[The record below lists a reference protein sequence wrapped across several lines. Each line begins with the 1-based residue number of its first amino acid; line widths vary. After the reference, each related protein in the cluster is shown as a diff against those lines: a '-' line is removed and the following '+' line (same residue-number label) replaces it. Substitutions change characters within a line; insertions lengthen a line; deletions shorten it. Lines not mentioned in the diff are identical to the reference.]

1 MMKKLLVDLKNN
13 GEVYL
18 RIKVRPGAAESKIT
32 GVLADET
39 MKINI
44 AAPAEKGKAN
54 IELIKFLAKKFAV
67 DKEKVK
73 IISGAGERTKL
84 IKITKMSS

>member
-1 MMKKLLVDLKNN
+1 MINKLLVDFKNN
-13 GEVYL
+13 GEIYL
-18 RIKVRPGAAESKIT
+18 RIKVKPGAAESKII

-54 IELIKFLAKKFAV
+54 QELIKFLAKEFAV
-67 DKEKVK
+67 RKENVK
-73 IISGAGERTKL
+73 IISGTSDRVKL
-84 IKITKMSS
+84 VKIKK

>member
-1 MMKKLLVDLKNN
+1 MTESLLTDLKNN

-18 RIKVRPGAAESKIT
+18 RIKVRPSAAESKII

-44 AAPAEKGKAN
+44 AAPAERGKAN
-54 IELIKFLAKKFAV
+54 IELMKFLAKEFAV
-67 DKEKVK
+67 RKENVK
-73 IISGAGERTKL
+73 IISGTSDRIKL
-84 IKITKMSS
+84 VKIKK

>member
-1 MMKKLLVDLKNN
+1 MINSLLTDFKKN
-13 GEVYL
+13 GEVYF
-18 RIKVRPGAAESKIT
+18 RVKVRPSAAESKIS

-54 IELIKFLAKKFAV
+54 AELIKFLAKTFAV
-67 DKEKVK
+67 SKERVK
-73 IISGAGERTKL
+73 LISGAGERTKL
-84 IKITKMSS
+84 IKIII